1 MSLVYKSEY
10 QSLSERIRITKTI
23 IALLQ
28 DVAEKTNNIC
38 FSHMKKS
45 KQRDIINLSTKLS
58 ISPLFKDFSSK
69 DTLDSETWISCI
81 PSKLDEKNNELDCI
95 DNESAYI
102 AVKIMPIT
110 LPEYELFIDSTPS
123 EERFGQND
131 RNVNSRTSKAGSLE
145 RRDKLFKHKVWKEI
159 HVLELCRALTMA
171 PQGIPNLPII
181 YSWNICNKHN
191 PDLYVNKN
199 IIRAV
204 EARKDTDEYGQR
216 LAILFNELADKN
228 LYTWLIE
235 RLALGKPNAHSGI
248 GKADSLEKMKNEPPD
263 IKKEIDNML
272 FGILAGLVALET
284 NIGLVHFD
292 LHLANIL
299 VIEDLKYKEGE
310 YYKYTY
316 GNKAFYVPN
325 IGTMMYIWDFSLCGL
340 RGENDAFFIRNML
353 KYGKRLIDKDLFTS
367 KAEILAKNIVN
378 KGYAEYLYSY
388 DTFRVA
394 QGLYRVID
402 EHAQKWSSSTVS
414 RGSGKTTWNSEFS
427 NKIED
432 ILDMLYDIREDA
444 RDDLTKRLLRNT
456 RGAVKH
462 SGRPLDILL
471 KYFKKWNKLPAGGKV
486 LKEFKIDLKLSI

>member
-1 MSLVYKSEY
+1 MSQVFKSEY
-10 QSLSERIRITKTI
+10 QSLPERIRITKTI

-28 DVAEKTNNIC
+28 DVAKKTDNIC
-38 FSHMKKS
+38 FAREKKA
-45 KQRDIINLSTKLS
+45 KQLDIVNTTTKQL

-81 PSKLDEKNNELDCI
+81 PSDFAPDGKNLRCI

-123 EERFGQND
+123 IERKN
-131 RNVNSRTSKAGSLE
+131 
-145 RRDKLFKHKVWKEI
+145 KLFKHKVWKEI
-159 HVLELCRALTMA
+159 HVLELCRALVMA

-181 YSWNICNKHN
+181 YSWNICNKHIT
-191 PDLYVNKN
+191 DFYVNKN

-235 RLALGKPNAHSGI
+235 RLALGKPNANSGI
-248 GKADSLEKMKNEPPD
+248 GSADSLEKLKDQIED

-292 LHLANIL
+292 LHLSNIL

-340 RGENDAFFIRNML
+340 RGESDAFFIRNML

-367 KAEILAKNIVN
+367 KAEILAKNIVD

-402 EHAQKWSSSTVS
+402 EHAQKWSSSSSIS
-414 RGSGKTTWNSEFS
+414 RGSKKTTWNSEFS
-427 NKIED
+427 SKIED

-456 RGAVKH
+456 RGAVRH